1 MKATAWIRKVADF
14 SNEVMLKMKAR
25 IGSDH
30 HRDRML
36 DEMPEGGEK
45 LRADRTADDAMVA

>member
-1 MKATAWIRKVADF
+1 
-14 SNEVMLKMKAR
+14 MLKMKASA
-25 IGSDH
+25 GSDH

-45 LRADRTADDAMVA
+45 LGADGSVDDAVVA